1 MPCPL
6 PSKTSTTDLPAR
18 ASASARCTSFWLMPR
33 HILTL
38 TPYFSSNAAT
48 SGPAS
53 SGVMVV

>member
-1 MPCPL
+1 
-6 PSKTSTTDLPAR
+6 LPAR

-38 TPYFSSNAAT
+38 MPYFSSNAAII
-48 SGPAS
+48 GLAS